1 MSATG
6 ASFITAL
13 NSIATDGGNASS
25 LSGLAAN
32 INTINGLI
40 FASPSLTTANQ
51 SIITTANGVT
61 NYTLTGGSLEA
72 LQGLNDINNLVGG
85 LVGTKTTGD
94 TTSYVLSANYVN
106 ASMALGAKIHGNAE
120 TMIQNINIIAN
131 NVRNT
136 STLSA
141 VVTALTN
148 AYGANGQSSPST
160 AEITALDK
168 LINPGD
174 TTAVKNAWQA
184 IVGAQITPQ
193 GAASQSSAL
202 AALQSALGAKDTA
215 STLQDALSLQQAV
228 QTLNSAMGTSGGLS
242 GKTNSALQ
250 AITTNFAS
258 GTAVS
263 VTNSNYLQ
271 TLQTALGSSG
281 AISQFNAAL
290 SGLKNLVDTAN
301 ISVNNTQPIATTD
314 TANNSPT
321 NTNNASATT
330 TYPATKAT
338 GMGGGSVVNSSQI
351 TQSVNNQ
358 AAYNAAVNQKLGTL
372 LSNALTYSAQEQALK
387 GLLANSS
394 TISQITSSGI
404 NNALADTVYG
414 TSDATNNAAS
424 TINIVQAIG
433 YSEELLNAY
442 VSALTGPVNSD
453 PLAQASGL
461 AYLSQALNAPF
472 SSAGLIAQTV
482 KTAQDLLNQTPP
494 ATFYQGFETAGQM
507 QAALSTAGIGGVKN
521 TATIAQMTTA
531 MSNLSGLQAA
541 LPGVAAGGSAA
552 ASIATNVAT
561 LEATYQ
567 AVAGVLNE
575 TAKFQAAATGANAA
589 DKLAFTLAKVIT
601 TSGSESTYIQNWG
614 TGTNIQ
620 NTSVRVNGQTMTL
633 AQAITNL
640 TAAATTS
647 GSLPWLLSQINSSTI
662 TSSSL
667 GTSDSTIGALITEAS
682 TLAGYVTGLSSSNGV
697 SNTTAFLSS
706 GAGAVTDFN
715 NSQTQLIAPQV
726 TPTQFDN
733 YLNGAG
739 IAPSTLGF
747 NTGVSVQT
755 MKQTINDIQALQA
768 DVANI
773 SGGGATASTNL
784 TKLTAGLAALLTT
797 DVAAI
802 NTAVTTNWGS
812 DQNINTLLAY
822 LVAHPDKLADDTK
835 MTIYI
840 KNWATVKTT
849 VSPLLTNLIGSTLA
863 SGSLSAVV
871 GALSSSYVSANDIN
885 ATTATGIQ
893 NLISKATSLNST
905 ISTLTSSI
913 SSNTSKNIG
922 DFVNALSASNIASL
936 NNLLSEAASQTPSE
950 SSSFGAG
957 MANPSTVQQTIA
969 ALQKQITDIKGEMAA
984 YNNTSAGGVA
994 PGNLPGSPA
1003 LAIPLATMLTSGNN
1017 ANQDLGFA
1025 SAAVNTMNQALAGVW
1040 STLNDASSLTTTN
1053 LNNAVSQVSALSSA
1067 MDTLY
1072 TSNNNSGATFFKTG
1086 NLNGTAALSG
1096 GQVVGMTAD
1105 TTNTTNYFTGLS
1117 NLYTITNLLGTVV
1130 SSTANESGTYTSAS
1144 YNRAFVRGTPLVNA
1158 IGTSVTNLTAGL
1170 GAGATVG
1177 KLKDEAQLVQVL
1189 LDAQSNSTL
1198 LSQLNSTTP
1207 TIQNAAYTTLAN
1219 MLNADNLGGTT
1230 PYTGGSAGTAKNI
1243 WTAWQALVGT
1253 DGKSGSLGTL
1263 NGLLVSG
1270 RVQQM
1275 NTATG
1280 IVQLINDASSLKT
1293 ANTYLTTSS
1302 NGGSIVSA
1310 SGGVL
1315 NINSGNQAV
1324 FSNAVAAAGKLGA
1337 LLSNLNSTSQTPTD
1351 VINLINALNSYNHNL
1366 TILSNLTGSNAGTIA
1381 SDVVSYLQGNVAM
1394 KQLLQ
1399 NATTAKL
1406 DELQQLTNR
1415 LTYLEN
1421 LNQQVQTAIQ
1431 NNPYALVMDKNALVG
1446 SQSYQGAAKA
1456 LFDTSAGGLLNTSTS
1471 NTYSTYGDSQYSVS
1485 SNLGTLSSQIN
1496 SDATNITKWNGIIS
1510 SLGNAS
1516 SSILSSQALS
1526 TTGVIANATS
1536 NLQTMNQSLYNLVG
1550 FLNNTNTA
1558 AQNQSALLGT
1568 SSSAGVIGN
1577 YGTLDNDL
1585 TGSGAVVTGSLFAGT
1600 TFTGNTISSVS
1611 DLLNR
1616 AGGTDTNPTVLQGL
1630 EAVGWLNSNLQE
1642 GLGLALNGG
1651 STTYSTISGYLG
1663 TNTTPTTINGLI
1675 KAVGQALGA
1684 NAAAGTGPLGVNTN
1698 GADMDGMQNIT
1709 GGTGSGGKTV
1719 SGETTVKLVANLVTA
1734 LEQNGLAPF
1743 IQAASADALKTVAD
1757 ASSEVT
1763 GAPSSASVA
1772 GTSFANAAA
1781 AVSAVKTALTA
1792 VAGSAAADAIITGN
1806 AAAQATAAQA
1816 VLSSI
1821 YNLMASG
1828 SDLNLL
1834 NAQLNGGKQVDSLSG
1849 SSVQSTITTALQNAL
1864 DFSNYNTTAT
1874 TVLASNSLV
1883 NGNAAALSVAQINAM
1898 QNIVNTVNDIFSTS
1912 NVDGAS
1918 SGAGTLS
1925 AAQALVQLVN
1935 EGTLSVPSSTS
1946 GLSVAGLNNASAT
1959 TNLGS
1964 ALALA
1969 LGSNLSGYTSD
1980 PKAYQAQLLAA
1991 AESVV
1996 TQLASGAY
2004 GAAGSAIN
2012 TDMQQALVTQT
2023 LTQAFK
2029 DLGNYTSATGSIKGD
2044 LNSSNSVD
2052 SLSNTSIANATS
2064 VRNVSQMLNPSNT
2077 SGANGVAITQKN
2089 GVITSNNVATI
2100 QGLINS
2106 MANQQAKV
2114 TALSD
2119 QIQNGNSQVAKTLNQ
2134 IQTNAISS
2142 QNAINNL
2149 GSSAATASGA
2159 ALMQQ
2164 YQKAQNGELGLI
2176 QAQVDLI
2183 LANSQNSAGSLL
2195 SSLASPAVGS
2205 DSLVSQLA
2213 TLQADT
2219 TGSLNSAVG
2228 SVVDNLK
2235 GMYNTLINAT
2245 TINPVQ
2251 VNNNLNSLISQ
2262 LYGLQTQVL
2271 QTLADDTTSV
2281 GNVNGGNS
2289 IRLENG
2295 HPVGMVAAVDH
2306 VQVAAERAPSPL
2318 VLDTTLSPT
2327 QVTALKK
2334 MLGSVNNSIA
2344 QLTALKTRLEQKSPQ
2359 YAAYL
2364 NQAYTASHTSMQ
2376 PMNSN
2381 GNMYGIDVQ
2390 FGYKQFFGKKK
2401 RWGVRYYAN
2410 FSYQHGTFMNSNA
2423 AELDNFVY
2431 GAGVDALYNF
2441 YESKDGKYTTG
2452 LFAGLM
2458 LDGSSWAVKGQSY
2471 YTYLMNYDNAHGGHA
2486 VMNTSYFQIPLN
2498 LGFRTNVNRHNGF
2511 EIGLRIPLATNYY
2524 FKGELDG
2531 TKLDI
2536 AYKRNVSVFFNYVYN
2551 F

>member
-1 MSATG
+1 M
-6 ASFITAL
+6 
-13 NSIATDGGNASS
+13 
-25 LSGLAAN
+25 
-32 INTINGLI
+32 
-40 FASPSLTTANQ
+40 
-51 SIITTANGVT
+51 
-61 NYTLTGGSLEA
+61 
-72 LQGLNDINNLVGG
+72 
-85 LVGTKTTGD
+85 
-94 TTSYVLSANYVN
+94 
-106 ASMALGAKIHGNAE
+106 
-120 TMIQNINIIAN
+120 
-131 NVRNT
+131 
-136 STLSA
+136 
-141 VVTALTN
+141 
-148 AYGANGQSSPST
+148 
-160 AEITALDK
+160 
-168 LINPGD
+168 
-174 TTAVKNAWQA
+174 
-184 IVGAQITPQ
+184 
-193 GAASQSSAL
+193 
-202 AALQSALGAKDTA
+202 
-215 STLQDALSLQQAV
+215 
-228 QTLNSAMGTSGGLS
+228 
-242 GKTNSALQ
+242 
-250 AITTNFAS
+250 
-258 GTAVS
+258 
-263 VTNSNYLQ
+263 
-271 TLQTALGSSG
+271 
-281 AISQFNAAL
+281 
-290 SGLKNLVDTAN
+290 
-301 ISVNNTQPIATTD
+301 
-314 TANNSPT
+314 
-321 NTNNASATT
+321 
-330 TYPATKAT
+330 
-338 GMGGGSVVNSSQI
+338 
-351 TQSVNNQ
+351 
-358 AAYNAAVNQKLGTL
+358 
-372 LSNALTYSAQEQALK
+372 
-387 GLLANSS
+387 
-394 TISQITSSGI
+394 
-404 NNALADTVYG
+404 
-414 TSDATNNAAS
+414 
-424 TINIVQAIG
+424 
-433 YSEELLNAY
+433 
-442 VSALTGPVNSD
+442 
-453 PLAQASGL
+453 
-461 AYLSQALNAPF
+461 
-472 SSAGLIAQTV
+472 
-482 KTAQDLLNQTPP
+482 
-494 ATFYQGFETAGQM
+494 
-507 QAALSTAGIGGVKN
+507 
-521 TATIAQMTTA
+521 
-531 MSNLSGLQAA
+531 
-541 LPGVAAGGSAA
+541 
-552 ASIATNVAT
+552 
-561 LEATYQ
+561 
-567 AVAGVLNE
+567 
-575 TAKFQAAATGANAA
+575 
-589 DKLAFTLAKVIT
+589 
-601 TSGSESTYIQNWG
+601 
-614 TGTNIQ
+614 
-620 NTSVRVNGQTMTL
+620 
-633 AQAITNL
+633 
-640 TAAATTS
+640 
-647 GSLPWLLSQINSSTI
+647 SQINSSTI

-747 NTGVSVQT
+747 NAGVSVQT

-773 SGGGATASTNL
+773 SGGGTMASINL
-784 TKLTAGLAALLTT
+784 TKFTAGLAALVTT

-822 LVAHPDKLADDTK
+822 LVANPGKLTDDTE
-835 MTIYI
+835 MTTFIT
-840 KNWATVKTT
+840 NWAAVKTT

-922 DFVNALSASNIASL
+922 NFVSALSASNIASL

-969 ALQKQITDIKGEMAA
+969 ALQKQITDIKEQMAA

-1096 GQVVGMTAD
+1096 GQVVGMTAN
-1105 TTNTTNYFTGLS
+1105 TANTTNYFTGLS

-1144 YNRAFVRGTPLVNA
+1144 YNGAFVRGAPLVNA

-1270 RVQQM
+1270 QVQQM
-1275 NTATG
+1275 NTAAG

-1293 ANTYLTTSS
+1293 ANS
-1302 NGGSIVSA
+1302 NLVSGTATKGSLSA
-1310 SGGVL
+1310 SNINSNVL

-1585 TGSGAVVTGSLFAGT
+1585 TGSGAVVTGSLFAAS
-1600 TFTGNTISSVS
+1600 TFSGGNITSVS
-1611 DLLNR
+1611 NLLNH

-1663 TNTTPTTINGLI
+1663 VNTTPTTINGLI

-1684 NAAAGTGPLGVNTN
+1684 NAAAGTGPLGVNTGGN
-1698 GADMDGMQNIT
+1698 GMNTIENIT
-1709 GGTGSGGKTV
+1709 GGTHISGA
-1719 SGETTVKLVANLVTA
+1719 TTVKLVANLVTA

-1874 TVLASNSLV
+1874 TVLKV
-1883 NGNAAALSVAQINAM
+1883 NALSSAPLSVAQINAM
-1898 QNIVNTVNDIFSTS
+1898 QNIVNTVNDIFSAN
-1912 NVDGAS
+1912 NVNGAS